1 MDVIELLKADNT
13 ARDPE
18 RLKMKW
24 AAMKGNPFVFLR
36 GTCRLFY
43 ERLPRAGLFKSAP
56 PVWICGDLHLENFGS
71 YKADNR
77 LVHFDLNDFDEAV
90 LAPASWELVRMLTS
104 IRIAT
109 DALSA
114 SRAQAL
120 ALPSAFLGAY
130 AAELAAGKAYWIERD
145 TAEGLVHTLLDSL
158 RVRRR
163 SAFLDGRT
171 AIKGRRRHL
180 KVDGRKALAVTD
192 VQRAAVTKLIGKF
205 AQQQPEPGF
214 YQVLDVARRIAG
226 TGSLGVDRYVILVEG
241 KGSPHGNYLLDLKEA
256 KSSSLLPRLR
266 QEQPSWNSE
275 AERVVTLQR
284 RMQAV
289 SMAFLQPVIMGG
301 RSYVLRGLQ
310 PTEDRVTLGHAALA
324 DGGLVHTLA
333 TMGRLV
339 AWAQLRSSGRQG
351 SAAADELIDFG
362 RREKWQ
368 RRLLDLSEDCAA
380 QCRKDSAVF
389 DAAMT
394 AGAFNAPRGPAP

>member
-1 MDVIELLKADNT
+1 MDLIELLKADN
-13 ARDPE
+13 ASRDPE

-24 AAMKGNPFVFLR
+24 ATMKGNPFAFLR

-43 ERLPRAGLFKSAP
+43 ERLPRAGVFKSAP

-114 SRAQAL
+114 SRAQAR
-120 ALPSAFLGAY
+120 ALPSAFLDAY
-130 AAELAAGKAYWIERD
+130 AAALVAGKAYWIERE
-145 TAEGLVHTLLDSL
+145 TADGLVRTLLDSL
-158 RVRRR
+158 RERTRP
-163 SAFLDGRT
+163 AFLDGRT
-171 AIKGRRRHL
+171 MIKGRRRHL
-180 KVDGRKALAVTD
+180 KADGRKALEVTD
-192 VQRAAVTKLIGKF
+192 AQRAAVTKLLGEF
-205 AQQQPEPGF
+205 ARAQPEPRF

-256 KSSSLLPRLR
+256 RPSSLLPRLR
-266 QEQPSWNSE
+266 QDQPRWQSE

-289 SMAFLQPVIMGG
+289 SVAFLHSVDMGG

-310 PTEDRVTLGHAALA
+310 PAEDRVTLGQAALA
-324 DGGLVHTLA
+324 DGGLAHTLA

-339 AWAQLRSSGRQG
+339 AWAQLRSSGRRG
-351 SAAADELIDFG
+351 SATADELIDFG
-362 RREKWQ
+362 RRDKWR
-368 RRLLDLSEDCAA
+368 RRLLELSEDCAV
-380 QCRKDSAVF
+380 QCREDSAAF
-389 DAAMT
+389 DAALA
-394 AGAFNAPRGPAP
+394 AGTFNT